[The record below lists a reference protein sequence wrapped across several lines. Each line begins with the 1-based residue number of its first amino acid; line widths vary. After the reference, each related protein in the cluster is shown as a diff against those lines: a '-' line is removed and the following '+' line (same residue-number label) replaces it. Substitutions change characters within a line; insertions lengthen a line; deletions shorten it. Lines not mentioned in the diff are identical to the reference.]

1 MSGTQRRRI
10 AGESKPELQ
19 QSAEPPKPRMPSLR
33 RREEA
38 DDVGGAKAAP
48 SAPPP
53 PPPPAAP
60 AGPMVRKPS
69 PLAGLLVSPKAMVL
83 IGVLLLS
90 LAFGA
95 YGVFSGIEN
104 SRADNLAGSRNDAK
118 DAAETAAETIF
129 TYQYNKLPQYLS
141 AAQATMTPANAKKF
155 KSVFPAFNKLV
166 PQRQIQMKGVV
177 RNAAV
182 VECGESC
189 SPNKATVLVFLD
201 QARVAD
207 GVKDVTVFPLRFK
220 MQMVKTDKRWLVSDI
235 KNL

>member
-19 QSAEPPKPRMPSLR
+19 QPAEAPKPRMPSLR

-38 DDVGGAKAAP
+38 DDPGGPKAAP
-48 SAPPP
+48 SMTPP
-53 PPPPAAP
+53 PPPPAP
-60 AGPMVRKPS
+60 PTVRTPS
-69 PLAGLLVSPKAMVL
+69 PLAGLLRSPKAL
-83 IGVLLLS
+83 IVSGVLVLS

-95 YGVFSGIEN
+95 FGVISGVEN
-104 SRADNLAGSRNDAK
+104 WRADDLTASRSDAK

-155 KSVFPAFNKLV
+155 KSVFPAFKKLV

-189 SPNKATVLVFLD
+189 SPNQATVLVFLD

-220 MQMVKTDKRWLVSDI
+220 MRMVLTDNRWLVSDI